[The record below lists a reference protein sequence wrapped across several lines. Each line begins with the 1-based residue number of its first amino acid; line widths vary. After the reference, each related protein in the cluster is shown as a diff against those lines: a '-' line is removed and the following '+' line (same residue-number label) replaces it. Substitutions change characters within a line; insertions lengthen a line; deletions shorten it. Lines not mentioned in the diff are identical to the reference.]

1 MVIIDSPFHISFT
14 GHNEL
19 PTIAC
24 VGKCK
29 KTWWPIDLE
38 DVAKDVCPMCGSVT
52 SAAMEGVHY
61 SVLARANRDLRYK
74 DFRNFSVLTAQEKEE
89 LKAYISSGAKV
100 SHVSAVKKAFEEKA
114 KLEWCS

>member
-1 MVIIDSPFHISFT
+1 MIIIDSPFHVSFT

-29 KTWWPIDLE
+29 KPWWPIDLE

-61 SVLARANRDLRYK
+61 SVLAQANRDLRYGVLGT
-74 DFRNFSVLTAQEKEE
+74 FRPKVTLIATAH
-89 LKAYISSGAKV
+89 AS
-100 SHVSAVKKAFEEKA
+100 
-114 KLEWCS
+114 